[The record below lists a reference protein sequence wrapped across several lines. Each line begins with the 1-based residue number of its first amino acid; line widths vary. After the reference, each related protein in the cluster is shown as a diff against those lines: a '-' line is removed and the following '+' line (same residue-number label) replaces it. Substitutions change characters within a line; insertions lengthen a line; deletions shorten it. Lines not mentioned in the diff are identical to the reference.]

1 MQSFY
6 PERFERDMGTS
17 ETEWLTALPRAL
29 GDHAFVLGTGQ
40 VRVQIGEGHLQLQW
54 HTLPPRVIAL
64 LRLQRLAVSFVF
76 EGVEEDAR
84 QRFMKQFDLTM
95 QRGEPAAM
103 GKGQRSNLLTFR
115 TQVLA
120 VWRLG
125 FWSFRVARPI
135 SRKRAMPR

>member
-1 MQSFY
+1 MQSYY

-40 VRVQIGEGHLQLQW
+40 VRVQIGEAHLQLQW

-76 EGVEEDAR
+76 DGVVEEAR
-84 QRFMKQFDLTM
+84 QRFMKHFDLTM
-95 QRGEPAAM
+95 QRG
-103 GKGQRSNLLTFR
+103 GG
-115 TQVLA
+115 
-120 VWRLG
+120 
-125 FWSFRVARPI
+125 
-135 SRKRAMPR
+135 